1 MQFSGICDILNVK
14 YLSKFVKGSERRKR
28 LRTLRKRQYFA
39 ILSCITHRD
48 YYDAHIIGGLLGKAL
63 MKKHFEKAGIA

>member
-1 MQFSGICDILNVK
+1 LQFPDICDILNVK

-28 LRTLRKRQYFA
+28 LRSLRKRQYFA

-48 YYDAHIIGGLLGKAL
+48 YYDAHILLGLCNSAFVYDL
-63 MKKHFEKAGIA
+63 L